1 MIKIFRRT
9 LNNLKLKKSNVFLKK
24 HFNISSTVI
33 LLVNDSFL
41 PLNKLHSEILIHL
54 GLFSKKGISLVNCA
68 AVVITYFSVIVV
80 HQWHLLILFKRN
92 FVLNFLGENCSALLV

>member
-9 LNNLKLKKSNVFLKK
+9 LNNLKKSNVFLKK

-33 LLVNDSFL
+33 LLVNDNFL